1 MVERGGHELG
11 GERCNEKCYFW
22 SFSLIFQ
29 KSFQKTSPIFG
40 HFLIFQCKLARCFQK
55 HLHFGPL
62 VSLQRKSSRNLTLF
76 SGNFMKWIKLCRS
89 ISRWHCLSK
98 LHCHKS
104 LKRGPQGKNVKG
116 LVLLDLSMATI
127 CYHSIVSTGH
137 IAIFQTNYIVQFFQ
151 LTIAPRRLWRSV
163 WSVNH
168 TLLSNG

>member
-1 MVERGGHELG
+1 M
-11 GERCNEKCYFW
+11 
-22 SFSLIFQ
+22 IFQ
-29 KSFQKTSPIFG
+29 KSFQTTPPIFG

-89 ISRWHCLSK
+89 IYRWHCLSK

-116 LVLLDLSMATI
+116 LDLLDLSMATPSVTI
-127 CYHSIVSTGH
+127 QLCPQVTLP
-137 IAIFQTNYIVQFFQ
+137 FFKPIK
-151 LTIAPRRLWRSV
+151 LY
-163 WSVNH
+163 NFF
-168 TLLSNG
+168 N